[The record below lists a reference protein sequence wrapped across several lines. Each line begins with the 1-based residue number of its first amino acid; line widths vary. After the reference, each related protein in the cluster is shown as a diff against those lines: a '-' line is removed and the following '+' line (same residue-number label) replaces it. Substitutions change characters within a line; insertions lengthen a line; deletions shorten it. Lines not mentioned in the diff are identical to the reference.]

1 MGIAEAISGK
11 HLYLDTNVFI
21 YAVEGFSGLEDELRR
36 LFSAVDAG
44 RITATTS
51 ELTLAETLVKPFAE
65 GNRDYQRAYR
75 TLLRKR
81 SFFQLEPVTRAIL
94 LAAARIRA
102 TTTLKL
108 PDAIHLATAQS
119 AGCDTLVTNDPDFR
133 NAADMRVVMLSGLN
147 REEAE

>member
-1 MGIAEAISGK
+1 MGIAEAISGE

-44 RITATTS
+44 RIT
-51 ELTLAETLVKPFAE
+51 
-65 GNRDYQRAYR
+65 
-75 TLLRKR
+75 
-81 SFFQLEPVTRAIL
+81 
-94 LAAARIRA
+94 A